1 MKKLFL
7 ASLLVVGGLT
17 AYANSAVQYPKV
29 AIESNIQD
37 EFKEIAAD
45 ALPEAVQ
52 AALKKDHPNAVLGK
66 AYVNDK
72 KYTNWKLP
80 LISLKKY
87 YIQMK
92 METGLKNKDLVRL
105 VKRGLQF
112 M

>member
-17 AYANSAVQYPKV
+17 AYANSAVRYPKV

-72 KYTNWKLP
+72 KVYKLEVTIDQSEKVLYSDENGNWIEK
-80 LISLKKY
+80 
-87 YIQMK
+87 
-92 METGLKNKDLVRL
+92 
-105 VKRGLQF
+105 
-112 M
+112 

>member
-1 MKKLFL
+1 MLIQQFNIRKW
-7 ASLLVVGGLT
+7 
-17 AYANSAVQYPKV
+17 

-72 KYTNWKLP
+72 KVYKLEVTIDQSEKV
-80 LISLKKY
+80 LYSV
-87 YIQMK
+87 K